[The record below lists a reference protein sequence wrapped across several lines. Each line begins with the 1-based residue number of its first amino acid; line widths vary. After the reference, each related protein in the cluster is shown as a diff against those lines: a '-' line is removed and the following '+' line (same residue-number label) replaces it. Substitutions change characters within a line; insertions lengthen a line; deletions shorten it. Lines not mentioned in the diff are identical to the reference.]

1 MPKFPMWLW
10 ALIAIIILSQ
20 TGALQGFHLPN
31 LGSSSSGGYSSNHS
45 HGHHSHNSDS
55 D

>member
-1 MPKFPMWLW
+1 MPKLPLWVW
-10 ALIAIIILSQ
+10 ALIAIVVISQ
-20 TGALQGFHLPN
+20 MGGLKGFHMPSLS
-31 LGSSSSGGYSSNHS
+31 GSSGGGYSSSYS